1 MIWSILIITKD
12 YDKYVEYFRNKKEF
26 IDNWRESKFET
37 NIISGF
43 INIDIINYSDSF
55 SGFKGRKVDILYVDD
70 EIFNNLDMNIVLLP
84 CVIKGKLLPI
94 TYLNTRL

>member
-1 MIWSILIITKD
+1 MIWDILIITKD

-37 NIISGF
+37 NITSGF
-43 INIDIINYSDSF
+43 INIDIIKYSDSF
-55 SGFKGRKVDILYVDD
+55 SGFRGRKVDILYVDD
-70 EIFNNLDMNIVLLP
+70 EIFNNPDMNIVLLP

>member
-1 MIWSILIITKD
+1 MIWDILIITKD

-26 IDNWRESKFET
+26 IDNLK
-37 NIISGF
+37 
-43 INIDIINYSDSF
+43 YSDSF
-55 SGFKGRKVDILYVDD
+55 SGFRGRKVDILYVDD
-70 EIFNNLDMNIVLLP
+70 EIFNNPDMNIVLLP